1 MGGPPYFRSR
11 RGCAQVEV
19 VLGCVGFSSGRE
31 QRYFLVGLPVADAD
45 GEGRSGSISCGCTS
59 PLWERFFDNFYLQC
73 VSFEVQCVW
82 LLSLQ

>member
-1 MGGPPYFRSR
+1 LGGPPYFRSR

-45 GEGRSGSISCGCTS
+45 SWGRSGMISAVAVLVRSGSDFLTIFTFNVCHVRFNVCGC
-59 PLWERFFDNFYLQC
+59 
-73 VSFEVQCVW
+73 
-82 LLSLQ
+82 